1 MRLLFQLILSV
12 LFLGCG
18 LFTTRE
24 PENPVQSRD
33 TWIPAT
39 TVDLLLEN
47 LKSALSEKST
57 DNYLRCLVDS
67 TLTGKKFTFIPA
79 TESFAVYSNVFM
91 NWNLLSEKIYLENL
105 KSKLRDGSIITLS
118 FFNDSRGTIQSDSLT
133 YTSDYLLIVD
143 HTVEGFPREFEG
155 HLQFTL
161 LRNLKG
167 EWSIL
172 TWKDSRRTQNLTWS
186 DLKGRFSY

>member
-1 MRLLFQLILSV
+1 MRAVIQLLLSV
-12 LFLGCG
+12 MFLGCG

-24 PENPVQSRD
+24 PENPVQARD

-47 LKSALSEKST
+47 LKNALSEKST
-57 DNYLRCLVDS
+57 DNYLRCFVDS
-67 TLTGKKFTFIPA
+67 TLTGNKFIFIPA
-79 TESFAVYSNVFM
+79 TESFAVYSNIFL
-91 NWNLLSEKIYLENL
+91 NWNLLSERIYLENL
-105 KSKLRDGSIITLS
+105 KSKLRDGTSINLS
-118 FFNDSRGTIQSDSLT
+118 LFNNTRGTIQADSLV
-133 YTSDYLLIVD
+133 YTADYLLIVN
-143 HTVEGFPREFEG
+143 HTIEGFPKEFEG

-161 LRNLKG
+161 FRNLKG
-167 EWSIL
+167 EWSIM